1 MNRQAIARYGLQAE
15 GVAEAIEASFGG
27 ATVDRI
33 IDRGT
38 PFDLIVKFDPA
49 ASSAFERIAD
59 LPVDT
64 PAGQPVPVRLLA
76 DVRREEG
83 ANMIL
88 RENVQRRIVASANVS
103 TQKPPNSQDKAGFL
117 CEFRE
122 FCVDRRGSSSRSS
135 R

>member
-49 ASSAFERIAD
+49 ASSAFERSAD

-64 PAGQPVPVRLLA
+64 PLGQPVPVRLLA
-76 DVRREEG
+76 EVRREQG
-83 ANMIL
+83 VNMIL
-88 RENVQRRIVASANVS
+88 RENVQRRIVAS
-103 TQKPPNSQDKAGFL
+103 
-117 CEFRE
+117 
-122 FCVDRRGSSSRSS
+122 
-135 R
+135 